1 MLVKSWG
8 FIVAGRRGTIASLIA
23 SLIARV
29 ANNGMNWNDLRAQSR
44 ERSSMHQ
51 ACSSWFKDGF
61 LERMLGSVGSIV
73 ETSGGHQIYAFLYA
87 DPSAK
92 PRTYCLI
99 KNDTGAAKQTGG
111 LKGR

>member
-23 SLIARV
+23 RV
-29 ANNGMNWNDLRAQSR
+29 PNNGVNWSDSPAQSR
-44 ERSSMHQ
+44 ERSSNHH

-61 LERMLGSVGSIV
+61 FERMLGSVGSIV

-92 PRTYCLI
+92 PWTYCLI
-99 KNDTGAAKQTGG
+99 MNDTGAAKQTGG